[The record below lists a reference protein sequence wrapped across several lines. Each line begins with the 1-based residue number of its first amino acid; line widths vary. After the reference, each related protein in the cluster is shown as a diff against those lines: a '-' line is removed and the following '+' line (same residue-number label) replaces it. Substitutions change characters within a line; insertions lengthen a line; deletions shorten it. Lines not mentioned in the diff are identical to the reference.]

1 METAEQAPT
10 RLSIDVWS
18 DIVCPFCY
26 LGEHRLS
33 QAIARSPHADRID
46 LRIHTFQ
53 LDPTLPASPIAT
65 LDHLSAKHGVPAAQA
80 RTMEG
85 GLARQAGSEGLPYE
99 VDRPAANTFDML
111 RLVQLGNVHGV
122 GWEVMR
128 DLQAEVFS
136 ANPDAYAPATLTRVA
151 EKLGIPAEEIHE
163 VLDSDKYADAV
174 RADHEQAVRLGAR
187 GVPFTVL
194 GERLGI
200 PGAVEAD
207 QFLAA
212 IDQAWEQISG

>member
-46 LRIHTFQ
+46 LSIHTFQ
-53 LDPTLPASPIAT
+53 LDPTMPASPIAT
-65 LDHLSAKHGVPAAQA
+65 LDHLSAKYGVPAAQA
-80 RTMEG
+80 RSMES
-85 GLARQAGSEGLPYE
+85 GLAQQARSEGLAYE
-99 VDRPAANTFDML
+99 VDRPAANSLDML

-122 GWEVMR
+122 GREVMR
-128 DLQAEVFS
+128 DLQVEVFS
-136 ANPDAYAPATLTRVA
+136 ANPDAYGRTTLTRVA
-151 EKLGIPAEEIHE
+151 ETLGIPAEEIRG
-163 VLDSDKYADAV
+163 VLDSDKYADTV

-200 PGAVEAD
+200 PGAVEVH

-212 IDQAWEQISG
+212 IDQAWEQIDD

>member
-1 METAEQAPT
+1 METAAPAPT

-33 QAIARSPHADRID
+33 QAIARSPRADRID

-53 LDPTLPASPIAT
+53 LDPALPASPIAT
-65 LDHLSAKHGVPAAQA
+65 LDHLAATHGVPAAQA
-80 RTMEG
+80 RAMES
-85 GLARQAGSEGLPYE
+85 GLARQARSEGLAYE
-99 VDRPAANTFDML
+99 VDRPAANTLDML
-111 RLVQLGNVHGV
+111 RLVQLGNAHGV

-151 EKLGIPAEEIHE
+151 EKLGIPAEEIRE
-163 VLDSDKYADAV
+163 VLDSDKYADVV
-174 RADHEQAVRLGAR
+174 RADHDHAVRLGAR

-200 PGAVEAD
+200 PGAVETG

-212 IDQAWEQISG
+212 IDQAWEQING

>member
-1 METAEQAPT
+1 
-10 RLSIDVWS
+10 
-18 DIVCPFCY
+18 
-26 LGEHRLS
+26 
-33 QAIARSPHADRID
+33 
-46 LRIHTFQ
+46 
-53 LDPTLPASPIAT
+53 
-65 LDHLSAKHGVPAAQA
+65 
-80 RTMEG
+80 
-85 GLARQAGSEGLPYE
+85 
-99 VDRPAANTFDML
+99 ML
-111 RLVQLGNVHGV
+111 RLVQLGNAHGV

-151 EKLGIPAEEIHE
+151 EKLGIPAEEIRE
-163 VLDSDKYADAV
+163 VLDSDKYADVV

-200 PGAVEAD
+200 PGAVEAG

-212 IDQAWEQISG
+212 IEQAWEQVNG

>member
-1 METAEQAPT
+1 METAEQALT

-46 LRIHTFQ
+46 LSIHTFQ
-53 LDPTLPASPIAT
+53 LDPTLPASPVAT
-65 LDHLSAKHGVPAAQA
+65 LDLLSAKHGVPAAQA
-80 RTMEG
+80 RAMEN
-85 GLARQAGSEGLPYE
+85 GLAQQARSEGLAYK
-99 VDRPAANTFDML
+99 VDRPAANTLDML
-111 RLVQLGNVHGV
+111 RLVQLGNAHGV

-128 DLQAEVFS
+128 DLQAEVFT
-136 ANPDAYAPATLTRVA
+136 ANPDAYAPATLVRVA
-151 EKLGIPAEEIHE
+151 EKSGIPVEEIRE
-163 VLDSDKYADAV
+163 VLESDKYADVV
-174 RADHEQAVRLGAR
+174 RADHEQAIGLGAR

-194 GERLGI
+194 GGRLGI
-200 PGAVEAD
+200 PGAVEVD

-212 IDQAWEQISG
+212 IDQAWERVDG

>member
-1 METAEQAPT
+1 METAAQAPT

-18 DIVCPFCY
+18 DVVCPFCY

-46 LRIHTFQ
+46 LSIRTFQ
-53 LDPTLPASPIAT
+53 LDPSLPASPVAT
-65 LDHLSAKHGVPAAQA
+65 LDHLSATHGIPAAQA
-80 RTMEG
+80 RAMEN
-85 GLARQAGSEGLPYE
+85 GLARQARSEGLAYK
-99 VDRPAANTFDML
+99 VDRPAANTLDML

-136 ANPDAYAPATLTRVA
+136 GNPDAYAPATLARVA
-151 EKLGIPAEEIHE
+151 EKLGIPVEEIRE
-163 VLDSDKYADAV
+163 VLDSDKYADVV
-174 RADHEQAVRLGAR
+174 RTDHEQAVRLGAR

-194 GERLGI
+194 GGRLGI
-200 PGAVEAD
+200 PGAVEVG

-212 IDQAWEQISG
+212 IDQAWEQVDG

>member
-33 QAIARSPHADRID
+33 QAIARSPHGDRID

-65 LDHLSAKHGVPAAQA
+65 LDILSAKHGVPTAQA
-80 RTMEG
+80 RAMEN
-85 GLARQAGSEGLPYE
+85 GLAEQARSEGLAYE
-99 VDRPAANTFDML
+99 VDRPAANTLGML
-111 RLVQLGNVHGV
+111 RLVQLGNAHGV

-136 ANPDAYAPATLTRVA
+136 ANPAAYAPATLTRVA
-151 EKLGIPAEEIHE
+151 EKLGIPAEEIRE
-163 VLDSDKYADAV
+163 VLDSDKYADVV

-200 PGAVEAD
+200 PGAVETR

-212 IDQAWEQISG
+212 IDRAWEQING

>member
-1 METAEQAPT
+1 METAAQAPT

-53 LDPTLPASPIAT
+53 LDPSLPTSPVAT
-65 LDHLSAKHGVPAAQA
+65 LDRLTAKHGVSAAQA
-80 RTMEG
+80 RAMES
-85 GLARQAGSEGLPYE
+85 GLARQAQSEGLAYE
-99 VDRPAANTFDML
+99 VDRPAANTLDML
-111 RLVQLGNVHGV
+111 RLVQLGNAHGA

-136 ANPDAYAPATLTRVA
+136 ANPDAYAPATLARVA
-151 EKLGIPAEEIHE
+151 EKLGIPAEDIRE
-163 VLDSDKYADAV
+163 VLGSDKYADAV

-194 GERLGI
+194 GGRLGI
-200 PGAVEAD
+200 PGAVEVH

-212 IDQAWEQISG
+212 IDQAWEQIDG

>member
-1 METAEQAPT
+1 METAAQAPT

-18 DIVCPFCY
+18 DVVCPFCY

-46 LRIHTFQ
+46 LSIRTFQ
-53 LDPTLPASPIAT
+53 LDPSLPASPVAT
-65 LDHLSAKHGVPAAQA
+65 LDHLSATHGIPAAQA
-80 RTMEG
+80 RAMEN
-85 GLARQAGSEGLPYE
+85 GLARQARSEGLAYK
-99 VDRPAANTFDML
+99 VDRPAANTLDML

-136 ANPDAYAPATLTRVA
+136 ANPDAYAPATLARVA
-151 EKLGIPAEEIHE
+151 EKLGIPAGDIRE
-163 VLDSDKYADAV
+163 VLDSDKYADVV

-194 GERLGI
+194 GGRLGI
-200 PGAVEAD
+200 PGAVEVD

-212 IDQAWEQISG
+212 IDQAWEQIDG

>member
-1 METAEQAPT
+1 METAAQAPT

-33 QAIARSPHADRID
+33 QAIARSPHAGQID
-46 LRIHTFQ
+46 LSIHTFQ

-80 RTMEG
+80 RAMES
-85 GLARQAGSEGLPYE
+85 GLARQATSEGLAYE
-99 VDRPAANTFDML
+99 VDRPAANTLDML
-111 RLVQLGNVHGV
+111 RLVQLGKAHGV
-122 GWEVMR
+122 GWQVMR
-128 DLQAEVFS
+128 GLQAEVFS
-136 ANPDAYAPATLTRVA
+136 ANPDAYAPATLARVA
-151 EKLGIPAEEIHE
+151 EKLGISVEEIRE
-163 VLDSDKYADAV
+163 VLDSDKYTDAV

-194 GERLGI
+194 GGRLGI
-200 PGAVEAD
+200 PGAVESD

-212 IDQAWEQISG
+212 IDQAWEQIDD

>member
-26 LGEHRLS
+26 LGGHRFS
-33 QAIARSPHADRID
+33 QAIARSPRAGRID

-53 LDPTLPASPIAT
+53 LDPALPASPVAT
-65 LDHLSAKHGVPAAQA
+65 LDYLSAKHGVPAAQA
-80 RTMEG
+80 RAMES
-85 GLARQAGSEGLPYE
+85 GLARQARSEGLAYE
-99 VDRPAANTFDML
+99 VDRPAANTLDML
-111 RLVQLGNVHGV
+111 RLVQLGNAHGV

-151 EKLGIPAEEIHE
+151 EKLGIPAEEIRE
-163 VLDSDKYADAV
+163 VLDSDKYADVV

-194 GERLGI
+194 WGRLGI
-200 PGAVEAD
+200 PGAVETG
-207 QFLAA
+207 QFVAA
-212 IDQAWEQISG
+212 IDQAWEQVNG

>member
-10 RLSIDVWS
+10 RLGIDVWS
-18 DIVCPFCY
+18 DVVCPFCY
-26 LGEHRLS
+26 LGEHRLA
-33 QAIARSPHADRID
+33 QAIARSPHRDRID
-46 LRIHTFQ
+46 LRIRTFQ
-53 LDPTLPASPIAT
+53 LDPTLPASPVAT
-65 LDHLSAKHGVPAAQA
+65 LDHLSARHGIPADQA
-80 RTMEG
+80 RAMEN
-85 GLARQAGSEGLPYE
+85 GLAQQAHAEGLAYE
-99 VDRPAANTFDML
+99 VDRPVANTLDML
-111 RLVQLGNVHGV
+111 RLVQLGNTHGA

-128 DLQAEVFS
+128 DLRAGVFS
-136 ANPDAYAPATLTRVA
+136 ANPDAYAPATLIRAV
-151 EKLGIPAEEIHE
+151 EKHGIPAAEIRA
-163 VLDSDKYADAV
+163 VLDGDKYADVV

-212 IDQAWEQISG
+212 INQAWEQIDN

>member
-46 LRIHTFQ
+46 LRIHTFH

-65 LDHLSAKHGVPAAQA
+65 LEVLSAKHGLPAAQA
-80 RTMEG
+80 RTMED
-85 GLARQAGSEGLPYE
+85 GLARQARAEGLPYE

-111 RLVQLGNVHGV
+111 RLVQLGSVHGV

-136 ANPDAYAPATLTRVA
+136 ANPDAYTPATLTRVA
-151 EKLGIPAEEIHE
+151 ENLGIPEKEIHE
-163 VLDSDKYADAV
+163 VLAGDKYADAV

-212 IDQAWEQISG
+212 IDQAWEQIHG

>member
-1 METAEQAPT
+1 MP
-10 RLSIDVWS
+10 D
-18 DIVCPFCY
+18 
-26 LGEHRLS
+26 
-33 QAIARSPHADRID
+33 
-46 LRIHTFQ
+46 
-53 LDPTLPASPIAT
+53 
-65 LDHLSAKHGVPAAQA
+65 
-80 RTMEG
+80 
-85 GLARQAGSEGLPYE
+85 E
-99 VDRPAANTFDML
+99 VDRPAASTFDML

-163 VLDSDKYADAV
+163 VLDSDKYAHAV

-200 PGAVEAD
+200 PGAVGAD

>member
-10 RLSIDVWS
+10 GLSIDVWS

-26 LGEHRLS
+26 LGERRLS
-33 QAIARSPHADRID
+33 QAIARSPHAGRID
-46 LRIHTFQ
+46 LSIHTFQ
-53 LDPTLPASPIAT
+53 LDPALPASPIAT
-65 LDHLSAKHGVPAAQA
+65 LDYLSAKHGVPAAQA
-80 RTMEG
+80 RAMES
-85 GLARQAGSEGLPYE
+85 GLARQARSEGLAYE
-99 VDRPAANTFDML
+99 VDRPAANTLDML
-111 RLVQLGNVHGV
+111 RLVQLGNAHGV

-151 EKLGIPAEEIHE
+151 EKLGIPAEEIRE
-163 VLDSDKYADAV
+163 VLDSDKYADVV
-174 RADHEQAVRLGAR
+174 RADHEQAVRLGVR

-200 PGAVEAD
+200 PGAVEAR

-212 IDQAWEQISG
+212 IDQAWEQING

>member
-1 METAEQAPT
+1 METAAQAPT

-33 QAIARSPHADRID
+33 QAIARSPHVGRID
-46 LRIHTFQ
+46 LSIRTFQ
-53 LDPTLPASPIAT
+53 LDPSLPASPVAT
-65 LDHLSAKHGVPAAQA
+65 LDHLSAKYGVPAAQA
-80 RTMEG
+80 RAMES
-85 GLARQAGSEGLPYE
+85 GLARQARSEGLAYE
-99 VDRPAANTFDML
+99 VDRPAANTLDML

-136 ANPDAYAPATLTRVA
+136 ANPDAFAPATLARVA
-151 EKLGIPAEEIHE
+151 EKLGIPVAEIRE
-163 VLDSDKYADAV
+163 VLDSDKYAEVV

-194 GERLGI
+194 GGRLGI
-200 PGAVEAD
+200 PGAVEVD

-212 IDQAWEQISG
+212 IDQAWEQTDG

>member
-1 METAEQAPT
+1 METTEQAPT

-33 QAIARSPHADRID
+33 QAIARSPHAGRID
-46 LRIHTFQ
+46 LGIRTFQ
-53 LDPTLPASPIAT
+53 LDPSLPASPIAT

-80 RTMEG
+80 RAMES
-85 GLARQAGSEGLPYE
+85 GLARQAQSEGLAYE
-99 VDRPAANTFDML
+99 VDRPAANTLDML
-111 RLVQLGNVHGV
+111 RLVQLGNAHGA

-136 ANPDAYAPATLTRVA
+136 ANPDAYAPATLARVA
-151 EKLGIPAEEIHE
+151 EKLGIPAEDIRE
-163 VLDSDKYADAV
+163 VLGSDKYADAV

-194 GERLGI
+194 GGRLGI
-200 PGAVEAD
+200 PGAVEVH
-207 QFLAA
+207 QFLDA
-212 IDQAWEQISG
+212 IDQAWEQIDG